1 MQCVGSRIGL
11 TPRLDNFVVFR
22 SFADLPSGYLSSMKW
37 SFKVGRIFG
46 IELRVHITFFL
57 IVLYAAYI
65 WGVGY
70 EQGWPGAVYGAFLIS
85 MLFICVVIHELSHSR
100 MAQHYGAEVASIT
113 LLPIG
118 GVSLLKNMPE
128 EPKKE
133 LWVSLVGPFSNIVI
147 GAILGLVLILLP
159 GKVEA
164 ASTEQFTD
172 IMIGIS
178 LQGFVTYMLIINLLL
193 AVFNMLPAFP
203 LDGGRVLR
211 SILAQ
216 RMSYVKATRA
226 AVTTGQIFAFMLGI
240 AGLLLGAWLWLIIAI
255 FIYMGAEQEG
265 AGAEVKTVLSRL
277 TVGQAVEAG
286 SKVLSP
292 EQTLGDV
299 VTIVLHSFQ
308 EDFPV
313 LDGDRIVGVL
323 TRANLIGGLHKA
335 GPDAMVSQVME
346 REFPLVEAS
355 APFSEVYEKMNA
367 SGIKAVPVVEGGRL
381 VGMVTLEHLSE
392 VFMLLSST
400 DKTILPGQH

>member
-1 MQCVGSRIGL
+1 
-11 TPRLDNFVVFR
+11 
-22 SFADLPSGYLSSMKW
+22 MKW

-70 EQGWPGAVYGAFLIS
+70 EQGWPGAIYGGFLIS

-100 MAQHYGAEVASIT
+100 MAQHYGADVASIT

-147 GAILGLVLILLP
+147 GAILGIVLILLP
-159 GKVEA
+159 GKVA
-164 ASTEQFTD
+164 ATSTEQFTD

-216 RMSYVKATRA
+216 RISYVKATRA
-226 AVTTGQIFAFMLGI
+226 AVITGQLFAFALGI
-240 AGLLLGAWLWLIIAI
+240 AGFLLGAWLWLIIAV

-265 AGAEVKTVLSRL
+265 TGAEVKTVLSKL

-286 SKVLSP
+286 AKVLSP

-313 LDGDRIVGVL
+313 LEGGNIVGVL

-335 GPDAMVSQVME
+335 GPDAAVSQVME
-346 REFPLVEAS
+346 KEFPLVEAS
-355 APFSEVYEKMNA
+355 ALFSEVYEKMNS
-367 SGIKAVPVVEGGRL
+367 SGIKAVPVVEGNQL

-400 DKTILPGQH
+400 DKTVLPRQQ

>member
-1 MQCVGSRIGL
+1 
-11 TPRLDNFVVFR
+11 
-22 SFADLPSGYLSSMKW
+22 MKW

-57 IVLYAAYI
+57 IVLYFAYI

-70 EQGWPGAVYGAFLIS
+70 EQGWQGAVYGAFLIS
-85 MLFICVVIHELSHSR
+85 MLFICVVIHELCHSR
-100 MAQHYGAEVASIT
+100 MAQHYGADVASIT

-118 GVSLLKNMPE
+118 GISLLKNMPE
-128 EPKKE
+128 GSSKE
-133 LWVSLVGPFSNIVI
+133 FWVTIVGPFSNIVI
-147 GAILGLVLILLP
+147 ATLLAPALFLVPNPVDGPFGAFKNADVL
-159 GKVEA
+159 
-164 ASTEQFTD
+164 T
-172 IMIGIS
+172 GIS
-178 LQGFVTYMLIINLLL
+178 AQGFVSYMLLINLLL

-211 SILAQ
+211 SVLAQ
-216 RMSYVKATRA
+216 RMSYVKATRI
-226 AVTTGQIFAFMLGI
+226 AVTTGQLFAFALGI
-240 AGLLLGAWLWLIIAI
+240 AGLLLGAWLLLIIAI

-286 SKVLSP
+286 AKVLSP

-299 VTIVLHSFQ
+299 VSIALHSFQ

-313 LDGDRIVGVL
+313 LDGDSIAGVL
-323 TRANLIGGLHKA
+323 TRANLIGGLHKF
-335 GPDAMVSQVME
+335 GPDAVVSQVME
-346 REFPLVEAS
+346 KEFPLVEAS
-355 APFSEVYEKMNA
+355 ALFSEVYEKMNS
-367 SGIKAVPVVEGGRL
+367 SGIKAVPVVEAGKL

-400 DKTILPGQH
+400 DKILLPGQDRI